1 MEQKITIWNDTT
13 KNPIV
18 LIGKAAGVCWG
29 ANTTDHMKNY
39 KRGLDCLHN
48 NHGRTFEFPQI
59 YMTIE
64 GFSARVMR
72 ELYTH
77 IGGSPTRLQAST
89 RYINYEDGFDSIE
102 PVSIATKPLADAYYK
117 ECLENIQLTAKKL
130 EELGVPREDSALVL
144 PMAMTSTVVLRTN
157 LRNLIDMSHQRMCSR
172 AYWEFREFMQELI
185 KALNEYG
192 ARYEWGKLDEAKNEM
207 VGVNEWKQITDNY
220 FKPKCEVCG
229 FCTEQKCCGRKPRL
243 NQSLLKGEVL

>member
-1 MEQKITIWNDTT
+1 MRKITIWDDTT
-13 KNPIV
+13 RHPIS

-29 ANTTDHMKNY
+29 ADTTDYMKNY
-39 KRGLDCLHN
+39 KRGLDCLFS
-48 NHGRTFEFPQI
+48 NHGRTLEFPQI

-89 RYINYEDGFDSIE
+89 RYINYEDGFESIE
-102 PVSIATKPLADAYYK
+102 PKSIATNPLAAQYYK
-117 ECLENIQLTAKKL
+117 DLLGDIQATAKKL

-192 ARYEWGKLDEAKNEM
+192 ARYEWSMMDGSVNEM
-207 VGVNEWKQITDNY
+207 VGVNEWEYITKNY
-220 FKPKCEVCG
+220 FKPKCDVTG
-229 FCTEQKCCGRKPRL
+229 FCTEKKSCGKHTL
-243 NQSLLKGEVL
+243 QN